1 MRSAGAHVIAITNN
15 AESPLAHAV
24 NIVLPLEAGAECAVP
39 ATKTVTT
46 QLLAVAFVATAL
58 GPVPFTA
65 IDLAVLPGEVAQVL
79 ADNTS
84 PQRLAERWSRA
95 DWLLMVARRLFVRS
109 SVRSL
114 PQSQGSCRSTG

>member
-65 IDLAVLPGEVAQVL
+65 VDLAVLPGAG
-79 ADNTS
+79 A
-84 PQRLAERWSRA
+84 
-95 DWLLMVARRLFVRS
+95 
-109 SVRSL
+109 
-114 PQSQGSCRSTG
+114 GG